1 MNHYSIASALLEIRK
16 TSRYSPAAFAN
27 FIESAAVNKFN
38 HDDGKTILIFA
49 DYSALQINND
59 THSIDS
65 IDGIMSGLIEIAMR
79 IQALPESAV
88 TDVPAYLYCDL
99 LKWLRHNS

>member
-1 MNHYSIASALLEIRK
+1 MNRYSIASALLEIRK

-27 FIESAAVNKFN
+27 FVESVAVNKFN
-38 HDDGKTILIFA
+38 HYDKTILILA

-65 IDGIMSGLIEIAMR
+65 IDGIRGVLIEIAVR

-88 TDVPAYLYCDL
+88 NDIPAYLYCDL
-99 LKWLRHNS
+99 LKWLRHNN